1 MRPFMRIL
9 TLWLLLQPFYPAQAQ
24 DKAEK
29 GFATRDARY
38 RIQPNDVVDVQFR
51 YTPEFNF
58 SATVEPDGYIA
69 SQVTGDVRV
78 SDLTMAEAAAALKK
92 SASSRLNDP
101 EVSVLLRDF
110 VKPHI
115 VVAGEV
121 ARPGTLELRG
131 ELGIVQAI
139 AMSGGFKDSA
149 KRSQVVLQ
157 RRADSEF
164 AEVKVFDAQKLMDP
178 KGTREDIV
186 LRPDDMLVVP
196 RNRITKIE
204 PYIRFASLGMYGLT
218 MGLP

>member
-1 MRPFMRIL
+1 MRTILL
-9 TLWLLLQPFYPAQAQ
+9 TLLLGVLVQAQ
-24 DKAEK
+24 DKSERQ
-29 GFATRDARY
+29 FATRDARY
-38 RIQPNDVVDVQFR
+38 RIQPNDVVDIQFR

-58 SATVEPDGYIA
+58 SATVEPDGYIN
-69 SQVTGDVRV
+69 SQVTGDVHIAG
-78 SDLTMAEAAAALKK
+78 LTMAEAASAMQKA
-92 SASSRLNDP
+92 ASSRLKDP

-121 ARPGTLELRG
+121 AHPGTLELRG
-131 ELGIVQAI
+131 EVGIVQAI

-149 KRSQVVLQ
+149 KRSQVVLL
-157 RRADSEF
+157 RRANAEF
-164 AEVKVFDAQKLMDP
+164 AEVKVFDAKKLMDP
-178 KGTREDIV
+178 KGIREDIV